1 MAQLIEFKSEKLTEF
16 QEKID
21 KESLSLINKTIKE
34 HCPISVGEKV
44 KTFYGKEVEWLIV
57 SKISLMAIDS
67 WGWHGNRLSF
77 KYEGLPLK
85 KNGEPMKNRKPV
97 WFGCFEKNGK
107 VYHTPS
113 YSRLSVVPASICLHE

>member
-1 MAQLIEFKSEKLTEF
+1 MLIEFKSKELAAF
-16 QEKID
+16 ARKID
-21 KESLSLINKTIKE
+21 KESVSLIKKIIKK
-34 HCPISVGEKV
+34 HCPISIGEKV
-44 KTFYGKEVEWLIV
+44 KTKYDKKREWLIV
-57 SKISLMAIDS
+57 TEIELMVIDS
-67 WGWHGNRLSF
+67 WSMNRLSF

-113 YSRLSVVPASICLHE
+113 YSRLSVVPANMCLHE